1 MSGLCRIATNL
12 VKNSLTS
19 LRNLPPSNVK
29 GLKEVIRTF
38 VIFSLIGGGDDW
50 FNTVAISKDD
60 LDDTKR
66 DSLEGRPVY
75 QFSGDVPERISLY
88 DGLSQ
93 EQFQKHCF
101 ETINNN
107 NELSRVIAEFDDL
120 SDQDVEKIRTFI
132 SKYIEITNKADAL
145 EIRKLQTENLNKND
159 R

>member
-1 MSGLCRIATNL
+1 MSGLCRIATDL

-29 GLKEVIRTF
+29 SLKESIRTF
-38 VIFSLIGGGDDW
+38 VILSLIGGGDDW

-93 EQFQKHCF
+93 EQFQKHC
-101 ETINNN
+101 
-107 NELSRVIAEFDDL
+107 
-120 SDQDVEKIRTFI
+120 
-132 SKYIEITNKADAL
+132 
-145 EIRKLQTENLNKND
+145 
-159 R
+159 